1 MWLAFTATVD
11 VSNENLVKTYK
22 PKLIFDYT
30 LKEFRKDG
38 YSKEVKVLQADLP
51 PLERA
56 LQAILLSQYRRTIFE
71 KNKLAIKPMIPFKSK
86 TIKDSHS
93 HMGYSQR

>member
-1 MWLAFTATVD
+1 MGIFTATVD
-11 VSNENLVKTYK
+11 ASNENLVKTYK

-30 LKEFRKDG
+30 LKEFRKDV

-71 KNKLAIKPMIPFKSK
+71 KTSWPLSP
-86 TIKDSHS
+86 
-93 HMGYSQR
+93 